1 MNWFFI
7 ALVAPFL
14 WAFVNI
20 ADSYLISKYSQREKE
35 RSSGGLVIFSS
46 LIGIFIAFLISI
58 FVSGIY
64 DISSSDKILLLL
76 AGALTVV
83 WIIPIYS

>member
-20 ADSYLISKYSQREKE
+20 ADSFLISKYSQREKE

-46 LIGIFIAFLISI
+46 LIGIFIAFLTSL
-58 FVSGIY
+58 FMQKEKARTNCSLGFLFKCFSKY
-64 DISSSDKILLLL
+64 FFHIL
-76 AGALTVV
+76 
-83 WIIPIYS
+83 